1 MKKLFKNFKMNQ
13 NDSSAVYAVFIYLLI
28 AGLWLLVSEYLISRS
43 FVNTLEFN
51 VYHFYNLSLF
61 IAINAIFIFLLFKG
75 KLNRFFP
82 LEQAGYQALF
92 DPLTHLPNR
101 TLFCDRLQQAL
112 IKAQREN
119 QSLAVLIVGVSRLRE
134 IYNSLGHRYRD
145 LTLKEIG
152 TRLQKL
158 IRQCDTISRV
168 EEYQIGIFLANCS
181 GAGATQVA
189 GNIMKVMEEPLMLE
203 GLTLEVEL
211 NIGIALYPSHA
222 EDYEHLLR
230 CAQVARGQAKDEGLG
245 FTMYALQ
252 KDQHTTQT
260 LTLLGELRQSIDHN
274 QLFMVYQP
282 KINLKTGCVAGV
294 EALVRWNHPR
304 HGIIPP
310 DQFIPMAENS
320 GLIKPLS
327 IWIIN
332 NVLGQ
337 SQRWQ
342 KSGFEISVAINLS
355 RRNLHDP
362 NLFNHIVERLK
373 YFDIKPELLELEIT
387 ESIIMA
393 NVSAAIKILSRLNE
407 IGIKLSIDD
416 FGTGYSSL
424 GSLKKLPVNITKI
437 DKSFVINMAT
447 DKDDE
452 TIVRSTI
459 DLAHN
464 LGLKVVAEGVEN
476 QETWNGL
483 AAMGCDELQGYYIS
497 RPLLPDQL
505 TEWLGNS
512 PWGLRGNNLPVQPKA
527 N

>member
-1 MKKLFKNFKMNQ
+1 MNQ
-13 NDSSAVYAVFIYLLI
+13 NVTDYNLNPKFRSAFVILFIYLVVGG
-28 AGLWLLVSEYLISRS
+28 AWLLISEYLGSELFGKALKTS
-43 FVNTLEFN
+43 VFQN
-51 VYHFYNLSLF
+51 YNLSLF
-61 IAINAIFIFLLFKG
+61 IVVNGLFIFLLSIGKIIAIVPFKS
-75 KLNRFFP
+75 LRNQS
-82 LEQAGYQALF
+82 LL
-92 DPLTHLPNR
+92 DPLTDLPNR
-101 TLFCDRLQQAL
+101 ALFCDRLQQAL
-112 IKAQREN
+112 MKAQREN
-119 QSLAVLIVGVSRLRE
+119 QAIAVLVIGVSRLRE
-134 IYNSLGHRYRD
+134 IHNSLGHRYRD

-152 TRLQKL
+152 LRLQKL
-158 IRQCDTISRV
+158 IRLCDTISRV
-168 EEYQIGIFLANCS
+168 EEYQIGVFLTNC
-181 GAGATQVA
+181 GAEGAIRVA
-189 GNIMKVMEEPLMLE
+189 GNILKVMEEPLILD

-211 NIGIALYPSHA
+211 NIGISLYPYHT
-222 EDYEHLLR
+222 ENDEQLLR
-230 CAQVARGQAKDEGLG
+230 CAQVARVQAKEEGTG
-245 FTMYALQ
+245 YAMYTLQ
-252 KDQHTTQT
+252 KDQHATQT

-274 QLFMVYQP
+274 ELFMVYQP
-282 KINLKTGCVAGV
+282 KIDLKAGRVVGV
-294 EALVRWNHPR
+294 EALVRWNHPQR
-304 HGIIPP
+304 GLIPP

-337 SQRWQ
+337 CQAWQ
-342 KSGFEISVAINLS
+342 KSGIEIPVAINLS

-373 YFDIKPELLELEIT
+373 HFEIRHDLLELEIT

-393 NVSAAIKILSRLNE
+393 NVSAAIKILSRLND

-424 GSLKKLPVNITKI
+424 GSLKRLPVNITKI

-483 AAMGCDELQGYYIS
+483 AAMGCDELQGYFIS
-497 RPLLPDQL
+497 RPLLPVQL
-505 TEWLGNS
+505 IEWLGNS
-512 PWGLRGNNLPVQPKA
+512 PWGLGEKNNSVQPTVH
-527 N
+527 

>member
-1 MKKLFKNFKMNQ
+1 MKKLFENFNISQ
-13 NDSSAVYAVFIYLLI
+13 NNSSSIYAVFIYLFI
-28 AGLWLLVSEYLISRS
+28 AGVWFLASEYVTSRV
-43 FVNTLEFN
+43 FVYTLELN
-51 VYHFYNLSLF
+51 VYHFSNLALF
-61 IAINAIFIFLLFKG
+61 IVINAIFIFLLFKG
-75 KLNRFFP
+75 KLNRFVS
-82 LEQAGYQALF
+82 LEQDGYQSLF

-101 TLFCDRLQQAL
+101 DLFCDRLQQAL

-119 QSLAVLIVGVSRLRE
+119 QSLSVLIVEVSRLRE
-134 IYNSLGHRYRD
+134 IHDSLGLRYRD
-145 LTLKEIG
+145 LTLREIG
-152 TRLQKL
+152 TRLQKM
-158 IRQCDTISRV
+158 IRQSDTISRV
-168 EEYQIGIFLANCS
+168 AEFQIGIFLSNC
-181 GAGATQVA
+181 GGEGATLVA
-189 GNIMKVMEEPLMLE
+189 GNILKVMEEPLMLD

-211 NIGIALYPSHA
+211 NIGIALYPSHS
-222 EDYEHLLR
+222 ENYEHLLR
-230 CAQVARGQAKDEGLG
+230 CAQVARGQAKEEGLG
-245 FTMYALQ
+245 FAIYTLQ
-252 KDQHTTQT
+252 KDQHMTQT
-260 LTLLGELRQSIDHN
+260 LTLLGELRHSIDHD

-282 KINLKTGCVAGV
+282 KIDLKTGCVVGV
-294 EALVRWNHPR
+294 EALVRWNHPQR
-304 HGIIPP
+304 GIIPP

-320 GLIKPLS
+320 GLIKPLTV
-327 IWIIN
+327 WIIN
-332 NVLGQ
+332 SVLGQ
-337 SQRWQ
+337 CQTWQ
-342 KSGFEISVAINLS
+342 KSGIEISVAINLS

-362 NLFNHIVERLK
+362 NLFNHIVERLN
-373 YFDIKPELLELEIT
+373 YFEIRTELLEFEIT

-424 GSLKKLPVNITKI
+424 GSLKRLPVNITKI

-476 QETWNGL
+476 QETWDGL

-505 TEWLGNS
+505 IPWLGNS
-512 PWGLRGNNLPVQPKA
+512 PWGLRGNKLPVQPTA